1 MTKLLQ
7 DLRYGARM
15 LIKNPVVTVVAI
27 IALTLGIGANTAI
40 FSVVHSVL
48 LRSLPY
54 EDGERLAIVWEH
66 RKSGKGNPQ
75 NVINLGNFFDWKDQ
89 NNVFSDMAAFFD
101 RNVNL
106 TGDGE
111 PEEVSGQIATT
122 NLFALLRVNPIY
134 GRTFAP
140 DDGKPGQPKVIVIGY
155 DLWQRRFGGDPSIV
169 GRKVT
174 LNNEPNEIIG
184 VLPPNVGWFVQ
195 QGSMVSKPPEI
206 WSPWQVSAELRQR
219 QGRFARAVSR
229 LKPGVTHAQA
239 QSEMN
244 IIGARLEQQYP
255 EFNTQWGVTVVPL
268 RTQFTGEIRK
278 PLLIMLGAVGFVL
291 LIACAN
297 VANLLLGRAASR
309 RKEIALRAGLGASRW
324 RIARQLL
331 TESVLL
337 STLGGGLGL
346 LLAWWGTKALLALS
360 PPELIDLRATTVN
373 LPVLAF
379 TIGLTFLTG
388 IVFGFVPAFEA
399 ARFDLNESLKEGGV
413 HAGGKRSQRLRT
425 VFVVTQVA
433 LALVLLVGAGLL
445 MKSFN
450 RLQSVEPG
458 FNPNNLL
465 TMRVNLPSRKYD
477 SDGKVINF
485 FRQATEKLR
494 AIPGV
499 EAAGAINTLPF
510 SGPHSGTNIDI
521 EGQPKRPSSQGLS
534 TGICVTDMN
543 YFQAMGIPL
552 KRGRL
557 FTEQEATE
565 MRHVVVIN
573 EAFARIN
580 FPGQDPLGK
589 RVTIYMKDDPE
600 NKPGEI
606 IGIVGDNKHLGL
618 DVEVEPMAFWPQPEL
633 TYSSMTMAIRTR
645 GEAMNIAAAA
655 RNVIHE
661 IDPEQPIGEVNTMNG
676 LMAKSIARSRFI
688 TVLLAVFSIVALV
701 MAAVGIYGVMSYSVQ
716 QRTHEIGIRMALG
729 AQHRDVR
736 ALVVKQGM
744 ILGAIGVAAGL
755 IASFSLTRLIASL
768 LFEVTATDT
777 STYAAVA
784 AGLFI
789 VTLIACYIPARR
801 ATKVDPLV
809 ALRYE

>member
-1 MTKLLQ
+1 MTTILQ

-15 LIKNPVVTVVAI
+15 LVKNPAVTVVAI

-101 RNVNL
+101 LNVNL

-111 PEEVSGQIATT
+111 PEEVSSQIVTT
-122 NLFALLRVNPIY
+122 NLFNVVGVKPVH

-140 DDGKPGQPKVIVIGY
+140 DEGKPGQPNVIVIGY
-155 DLWQRRFGGDPSIV
+155 DLWQRRFGGDPGIV

-184 VLPPNVGWFVQ
+184 VLPPNVGWYVQ
-195 QGSMVSKPPEI
+195 KGSMVSKPPEI
-206 WSPWQVSAELRQR
+206 WSPWQVSNELRQR
-219 QGRFARAVSR
+219 QGRFARAVAR
-229 LKPGVTHAQA
+229 LKPGVTVAQA
-239 QSEMN
+239 QNEMN

-278 PLLIMLGAVGFVL
+278 PLFIMLGAVGFVL

-331 TESVLL
+331 TESILL
-337 STLGGGLGL
+337 STVGGGLGL
-346 LLAWWGTKALLALS
+346 LLSWWGTKALIALS

-388 IVFGFVPAFEA
+388 IVFGLVPAFEA
-399 ARFDLNESLKEGGV
+399 ARFDLNESLKEGGM
-413 HAGGKRSQRLRT
+413 HGGGKRSQRLRT
-425 VFVVTQVA
+425 AFVVTQVA

-450 RLQSVEPG
+450 RLRSVEPG
-458 FNPNNLL
+458 FEPNNLL

-477 SDGKVINF
+477 TDPKVINF
-485 FRQATEKLR
+485 FRQAAEKLR

-521 EGQPKRPSSQGLS
+521 EGQPKLPPGQELG
-534 TGICVTDMN
+534 TGICVTDAN
-543 YFQAMGIPL
+543 YFQVMGIPL

-557 FTEQEATE
+557 FTQQEATE

-573 EAFARIN
+573 EAFARVN
-580 FPGQDPLGK
+580 FPGQNPLGK
-589 RVTIYMKDDPE
+589 RVTIYMKDDAE
-600 NKPGEI
+600 NKPTEI

-618 DVEVEPMAFWPQPEL
+618 DAEIEPMAFWPQPEL
-633 TYSSMTMAIRTR
+633 TYSSMTLAIRTR
-645 GEAMNIAAAA
+645 GEAMNIAGAA

-661 IDPEQPIGEVNTMNG
+661 IDPEQPIGEVRTMNS
-676 LMAKSIARSRFI
+676 LMAKSTARSQFS
-688 TVLLAVFSIVALV
+688 TVLLAVFSVVALV
-701 MAAVGIYGVMSYSVQ
+701 MAAVGIYGVISYSVQ

-729 AQHRDVR
+729 AQRRDVR
-736 ALVVKQGM
+736 ALIVKQGI
-744 ILGAIGVAAGL
+744 ILGSVGVVVGL
-755 IASFSLTRLIASL
+755 IASFALTRLIASL

-777 STYAAVA
+777 STFAAVA

-789 VTLIACYIPARR
+789 VTLIACYVPARR

>member
-1 MTKLLQ
+1 METLLQ

-15 LIKNPVVTVVAI
+15 LIKNPAVTVVAI

-111 PEEVSGQIATT
+111 PEEVSGQIVTT
-122 NLFALLRVNPIY
+122 NLFNVVGVKPIH

-140 DDGKPGQPKVIVIGY
+140 DEGKPGQPKVIVIGY
-155 DLWQRRFGGDPSIV
+155 DLWQRRFGGDPAIV
-169 GRKVT
+169 GRKIT
-174 LNNEPNEIIG
+174 LNNEANEIIG
-184 VLPPNVGWFVQ
+184 VLPPNVGWYVQ
-195 QGSMVSKPPEI
+195 KGSMVSKPPEI
-206 WSPWQVSAELRQR
+206 WSPWQVADELRQR
-219 QGRFARAVSR
+219 QGRFARAVAR
-229 LKPGVTHAQA
+229 LKPGVTVAQA
-239 QSEMN
+239 QNEMN

-278 PLLIMLGAVGFVL
+278 PLLLMLGAVGFVL

-337 STLGGGLGL
+337 STIGGGLGL
-346 LLAWWGTKALLALS
+346 LLSWWGTKALLALS

-373 LPVLAF
+373 LTVLGF

-388 IVFGFVPAFEA
+388 IIFGLVPAFEA
-399 ARFDLNESLKEGGV
+399 ARFDLNESLKEGGT
-413 HAGGKRSQRLRT
+413 HAGGKRSHRLRT
-425 VFVVTQVA
+425 AFVVTQVA

-458 FNPNNLL
+458 FEPNNLL

-477 SDGKVINF
+477 TDPKVINF

-534 TGICVTDMN
+534 TGICVTDAN

-557 FTEQEATE
+557 FTQQEATE

-573 EAFARIN
+573 EAFARVN

-600 NKPGEI
+600 NKPTEI

-618 DVEVEPMAFWPQPEL
+618 ELEVEPMAFWPQPEL
-633 TYSSMTMAIRTR
+633 TYSSMTLAIRTR
-645 GEAMNIAAAA
+645 GEAMNIAGAA
-655 RNVIHE
+655 RNVIRE
-661 IDPEQPIGEVNTMNG
+661 IDPEQPIGEVSTMNS
-676 LMAKSIARSRFI
+676 LMAKSTARSRFT
-688 TVLLAVFSIVALV
+688 TVLLAVFSAVALV
-701 MAAVGIYGVMSYSVQ
+701 MAAVGIYGVISYSVQ

-736 ALVVKQGM
+736 ALVVKQGV

-768 LFEVTATDT
+768 LFEVTATDK
-777 STYAAVA
+777 STFAAVA